1 MVESISSGL
10 MVSMQNFGGSK
21 KLDSVRMFAHISATV
36 GGDGR
41 TIKRE
46 QLQNFISNVEQGTSA
61 IKISQKQLKA
71 YKQLDTYW
79 NHLFDDKEEITAADF
94 EKAIGFFINVMVND
108 EEEDDNEKFSEEL
121 REKAKKYMDELSE
134 KLNGD
139 KEKTPS
145 IKQLKDYL
153 SELIKNND
161 ENQNDD
167 EIAKIVNLIA
177 EKENPQENTY
187 SA

>member
-1 MVESISSGL
+1 MVKSISSGL
-10 MVSMQNFGGSK
+10 MLGMQNFGGSK

-46 QLQNFISNVEQGTSA
+46 QLQHFINNVEQGTSA

-79 NHLFDDKEEITAADF
+79 NQLFGDKEEITAADF

-108 EEEDDNEKFSEEL
+108 EDDDNEKFSEEL
-121 REKAKKYMDELSE
+121 REKTKKYMEELSE

-139 KEKTPS
+139 KEKSPS

-161 ENQNDD
+161 ENKNDE